1 MFCHWFSI
9 YVVVIVVGN
18 DPLGRDVVVAVTTP
32 SSITILIYLPTATSH
47 QAKENVLEL
56 DEKVLGVEGPVLPRS
71 ETVAN
76 ALKKNRLEFVS
87 VLTRR

>member
-1 MFCHWFSI
+1 MFCHRLSI
-9 YVVVIVVGN
+9 HVVVVVVGD
-18 DPLGRDVVVAVTTP
+18 DPLGRDIVVAVTTP
-32 SSITILIYLPTATSH
+32 SITILIYLTTTTSH

-76 ALKKNRLEFVS
+76 ALKKQIGIFQS
-87 VLTRR
+87 

>member
-1 MFCHWFSI
+1 MFCHRFSI
-9 YVVVIVVGN
+9 HVVVVVVGD
-18 DPLGRDVVVAVTTP
+18 DPLGRDVVVAVTTT
-32 SSITILIYLPTATSH
+32 SSITIVVYLTTNTSH

-76 ALKKNRLEFVS
+76 ALKKQIGIFQS
-87 VLTRR
+87 